1 MIMLND
7 HPQSKP
13 AIDLE
18 AVFAPKRAAREAGI
32 LKRMEAEQA
41 KGNAIDRIEAAM
53 WWDAN
58 KAPMTTNLRQLAE
71 IGIELP
77 APEDTSDG
85 ELPGLLRRIFDG
97 LALWGT
103 YFTRTNHLSDREL
116 YERLM
121 NNVLSEDVRDIPPSP
136 EMIEFIDLNPPRDV
150 KDVVW
155 NDGGAADSRVPKVSD
170 RDGSLPR
177 PEMHRPR

>member
-1 MIMLND
+1 
-7 HPQSKP
+7 
-13 AIDLE
+13 
-18 AVFAPKRAAREAGI
+18 
-32 LKRMEAEQA
+32 
-41 KGNAIDRIEAAM
+41 
-53 WWDAN
+53 
-58 KAPMTTNLRQLAE
+58 
-71 IGIELP
+71 
-77 APEDTSDG
+77 
-85 ELPGLLRRIFDG
+85 
-97 LALWGT
+97 
-103 YFTRTNHLSDREL
+103 
-116 YERLM
+116 M

>member
-7 HPQSKP
+7 APQPKP

-71 IGIELP
+71 IGVTLP
-77 APEDTSDG
+77 APEDTSDA

-136 EMIEFIDLNPPRDV
+136 EMIEFIDLNPSRDV
-150 KDVVW
+150 TDVIW